1 MKHSCGN
8 CMTSVLFLVLR
19 SVYVTVC
26 ENDAEYLD
34 VHAYAVFLAVQPHRW
49 GQMGANLRSAI

>member
-1 MKHSCGN
+1 
-8 CMTSVLFLVLR
+8 MTSVLFLVLR

-34 VHAYAVFLAVQPHRW
+34 VHAYAVFLAMQPHRW